1 MFSSF
6 IPIFR
11 LTNRLE
17 ILKQNATETREAR
30 IHIHDVGLINLV
42 RFNHGDTSLGY
53 LFILLITFNIH
64 CPLYLLNIYI
74 LHHPLHWSE
83 IRTESTSI
91 LARTRYQTDIGKI
104 CCGQNHMKSWEQ
116 PNLPGPFQSGFD
128 FTKMIDWELLID
140 TYFWHILPIFINT
153 FTYSAVGILNSAFY
167 DKIIYSFFL
176 TMPLAPVQLPSS
188 VVFQPQVWLQYI
200 HIGIILFI
208 MKKLSSISQSL
219 DIKL

>member
-17 ILKQNATETREAR
+17 MLKQNATETREAR

-53 LFILLITFNIH
+53 LLIMLITFDIY
-64 CPLYLLNIYI
+64 PLSIKLNIYI
-74 LHHPLHWSE
+74 LHYQLHCSD

-128 FTKMIDWELLID
+128 FTKMID
-140 TYFWHILPIFINT
+140 
-153 FTYSAVGILNSAFY
+153 
-167 DKIIYSFFL
+167 
-176 TMPLAPVQLPSS
+176 
-188 VVFQPQVWLQYI
+188 
-200 HIGIILFI
+200 
-208 MKKLSSISQSL
+208 
-219 DIKL
+219 